1 MQSILDGLKMVLKKD
16 GTAIIE
22 VHNSLNILTNLNFD
36 FIYHEHMTYY
46 TKTSFCR
53 IFERLGM
60 HVERIDDIDV
70 HGGSM
75 RVFIKNSQQPVDSIS
90 YSNSL
95 ISDSNEFLSQLDR
108 FPIKLHNWKKEF
120 QTLFFSLKQEGKTIF
135 GYGASGRANMFLRFL
150 DIDIDGIVDDAQSK
164 IGAYMPFTHTE
175 IKSSSSIYQTE
186 KMPDYI
192 ILISWA
198 YKDAILKKHDAYLKR
213 GGKFIIPLPTI
224 EIIEKSKENE

>member
-1 MQSILDGLKMVLKKD
+1 MTGQRY
-16 GTAIIE
+16 
-22 VHNSLNILTNLNFD
+22 D
-36 FIYHEHMTYY
+36 FA
-46 TKTSFCR
+46 
-53 IFERLGM
+53 
-60 HVERIDDIDV
+60 
-70 HGGSM
+70 
-75 RVFIKNSQQPVDSIS
+75 
-90 YSNSL
+90 
-95 ISDSNEFLSQLDR
+95 
-108 FPIKLHNWKKEF
+108 
-120 QTLFFSLKQEGKTIF
+120 GKTIF

-175 IKSSSSIYQTE
+175 IKSSSIIYDTG

-198 YKDAILKKHDAYLKR
+198 YKDAILEKHDEYLKR